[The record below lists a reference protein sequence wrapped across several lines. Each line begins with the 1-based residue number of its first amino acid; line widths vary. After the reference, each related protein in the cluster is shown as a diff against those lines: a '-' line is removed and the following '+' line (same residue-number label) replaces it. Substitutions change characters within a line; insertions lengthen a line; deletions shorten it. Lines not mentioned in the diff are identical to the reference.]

1 MEIGRSLR
9 TARAAVFAAV
19 CVSVSAAGHVW
30 MSGPSIPAWALCI
43 AVLAVGGT
51 GYALA
56 GRQRGF
62 ASIAPLML
70 TGQLGMHL
78 LFTASQHTAGATM
91 PAMPGMPD
99 MSRIIMPHP
108 VPASAWLCG
117 GGMTASGASSG
128 HGVTASMAWMTAY
141 DSAGMIA
148 VHAAAGLLAA
158 WWLYRGE
165 AAVFRLLQ
173 SFARFALP
181 LLILAWPGA
190 PWVPD
195 LTAGM
200 AVDANEHVPSGRVLL
215 VHALVRRGPPAPVF
229 CM

>member
-30 MSGPSIPAWALCI
+30 MSGPSIPAWALCV
-43 AVLAVGGT
+43 AVLSVGGA
-51 GYALA
+51 GYALS

-70 TGQLGMHL
+70 TGQLGLHL
-78 LFTASQHTAGATM
+78 LFAAGQHTVGGTM
-91 PAMPGMPD
+91 AAMPGMPD
-99 MSRIIMPHP
+99 MSRIIMPRP

-117 GGMTASGASSG
+117 GAMTASGASPG
-128 HGVTASMAWMTAY
+128 HGMAATMAWMTAY
-141 DSAGMIA
+141 GSAGMIA

-158 WWLYRGE
+158 WWLCRGE
-165 AAVFRLLQ
+165 AAVFRLLN

-181 LLILAWPGA
+181 LLMLAWPGA
-190 PWVPD
+190 LTVPD
-195 LTAGM
+195 LTAGV
-200 AVDANEHVPSGRVLL
+200 AVDAHERAPSGRVLL